1 MRPMIW
7 PLREFLLP
15 VWWSS
20 ASVHPLGARKRSS
33 LRIAS
38 AFANSSNPSI
48 SVQNPMI
55 SLCGTPKT
63 ENDHASKCETES
75 TTSNF
80 TLYKWSV

>member
-20 ASVHPLGARKRSS
+20 ARVHPLGARNRSS

-55 SLCGTPKT
+55 SLWKLENNQELCGKSG
-63 ENDHASKCETES
+63 NIYC
-75 TTSNF
+75 
-80 TLYKWSV
+80 L